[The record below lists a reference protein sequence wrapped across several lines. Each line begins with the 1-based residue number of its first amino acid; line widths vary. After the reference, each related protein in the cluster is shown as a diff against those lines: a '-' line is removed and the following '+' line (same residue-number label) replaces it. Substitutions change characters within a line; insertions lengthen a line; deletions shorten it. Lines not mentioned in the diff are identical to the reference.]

1 MFIINSHL
9 LQYNNFS
16 SSKHDKEFC
25 WCTTCYGLNFKTEET
40 SLSTFSRYDCCS
52 RFYACY
58 YFIHSFFCRR
68 KWATAP
74 DNYIFVSFY
83 KHRWWFYIWLVV
95 KSMFL
100 ILVSYPS
107 STTMFSN
114 LKLQFFQ
121 LLWVSVKK
129 THRVRRIAINYIFK
143 ICFKRLWLDHYGSVW
158 IQNMDLSF

>member
-25 WCTTCYGLNFKTEET
+25 WYTTCYGLNFKTEET

-95 KSMFL
+95 KIPVVDKYVPNPCELSIVYYYVFQFETS
-100 ILVSYPS
+100 IFSIFVSQCKENAQS
-107 STTMFSN
+107 SEN
-114 LKLQFFQ
+114 RNKLHF
-121 LLWVSVKK
+121 
-129 THRVRRIAINYIFK
+129 
-143 ICFKRLWLDHYGSVW
+143 
-158 IQNMDLSF
+158 